1 MQRFETL
8 RRCNWDK
15 YTGNSGERYSI
26 SSPAATS
33 SAPEYP
39 DCFPEEEC
47 GMVAA
52 AKEKGRI
59 FSGPIR
65 SLVSGNVPL

>member
-8 RRCNWDK
+8 RRCDWDK
-15 YTGNSGERYSI
+15 YTGNFGERHSL
-26 SSPAATS
+26 SSPAATF

-47 GMVAA
+47 GMGTA

-59 FSGPIR
+59 FSGPLR
-65 SLVSGNVPL
+65 SSVPGKVPL